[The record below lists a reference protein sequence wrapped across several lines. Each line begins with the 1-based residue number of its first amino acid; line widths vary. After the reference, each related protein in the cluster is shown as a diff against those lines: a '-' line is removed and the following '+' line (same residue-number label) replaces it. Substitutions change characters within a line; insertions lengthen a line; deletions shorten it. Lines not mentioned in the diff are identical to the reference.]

1 MLNIGKTFDL
11 PRVSWAR
18 KSSRIPTL
26 LLADRRKRWGVVEL
40 AEAAGIAP
48 SYAVKILQNL
58 VRAGW
63 VKSVERGYALS
74 QPRELLGSWARA
86 VVFGSTGAQKRFMV
100 PGDVFEVER
109 RFVDVVQRL
118 RARYALTLFSG
129 ARRRAPFVRAS
140 VAHAYFEGNPSRV
153 AAEIGARPIS
163 EGGNLVLVEPDDDA
177 VFLALQESEGARIVS
192 DARLYVD
199 LYNFEAR
206 GREQAEYLLETAM
219 PDLRT
224 QDSPALQAAFV
235 DAVALRDKADDA
247 VMRSEW
253 TRAVELLENALRA
266 FEGSP
271 AASAAQE
278 AQRARLLLWMSLAH
292 VAFKRRDR
300 KALERAREICVT
312 ESDVE
317 SLRREIGYN
326 STHVGLALQA
336 YFAAQAL
343 LSDDR
348 VERRTYAEKER
359 NHHTIITS
367 RYAESRQEVEQRA
380 NEIHAAVS
388 GDQAGP

>member
-1 MLNIGKTFDL
+1 MNKTKAVDN

-26 LLADRRKRWGVVEL
+26 LLADHRKTWGVVEL
-40 AEAAGIAP
+40 AETAGIAP

-58 VRAGW
+58 LRAGW
-63 VKSVERGYALS
+63 VKAVENGYALS
-74 QPRELLGSWARA
+74 QPRELLDSWAQA
-86 VVFGSTGAQKRFMV
+86 GVFGSRGAQKRFVV
-100 PGDVFEVER
+100 PGDVLEVER
-109 RFVDVVQRL
+109 RFVEAAGRL

-140 VAHAYFEGNPSRV
+140 VAHAYFEGNPVRV

-177 VFLALQESEGARIVS
+177 VFLALQESEGARVVS

-206 GREQAEYLLETAM
+206 GREQAEFLLETVM

-224 QDSPALQAAFV
+224 QDSPAVQAAFV
-235 DAVALRDKADDA
+235 EAKALQEKADPA
-247 VMRSEW
+247 VLRSEW
-253 TRAVELLENALRA
+253 EKAVDLLERALKA
-266 FEGSP
+266 FEASP
-271 AASAAQE
+271 TASAARE
-278 AQRARLLLWMSLAH
+278 AQRTRLLLWMSLAH
-292 VAFKRRDR
+292 VAFKRKDS

-317 SLRREIGYN
+317 SLRREVSYN

-343 LSDDR
+343 RSDDP

-367 RYAESRQEVEQRA
+367 PYAESRDEVQQRA
-380 NEIHAAVS
+380 KEIHQAVW
-388 GDQAGP
+388 GNEGGR